1 MSLITLR
8 NFCIVVSLLL
18 ILFLI
23 TGEFFKG
30 RAKTD
35 IKNEDF
41 NSAIINLNLCSNALF
56 GNQVKQCQFMLG
68 QIYLEKNSSYYKPDL
83 GEQVMLLS
91 SKEGYSRAQLYI
103 LENWMISNNNY
114 QYAAELAN
122 DLHKT
127 GNRKASLALAKY
139 HIDKNPNL
147 AEQLLIDL
155 VTTNETRDSEASK
168 LLVAFYSSH
177 DSENLLL
184 MAEVLLRE
192 SKSNPSAAFQV
203 GLMMENGRIL
213 RKNSSSAYQQYSRC
227 ARLGKPECQEKLVQF
242 RLKGIGVKRNLVIAY
257 LWHRVLALKSP
268 AFKATAKPIADK
280 LNKKQL
286 KRIANLLD
294 TCFVN
299 LKKCKK

>member
-1 MSLITLR
+1 
-8 NFCIVVSLLL
+8 
-18 ILFLI
+18 LFLI

-30 RAKTD
+30 RAKID

-41 NSAIINLNLCSNALF
+41 NSAINNLNLCSNALF

-68 QIYLEKNSSYYKPDL
+68 EIYLEKNSSYYKPDL
-83 GEQVMLLS
+83 GEQMMLLL
-91 SKEGYSRAQLYI
+91 SKDGYVRAQLYI
-103 LENWMISNNNY
+103 AENWMASNNNY
-114 QYAAELAN
+114 QYAVELAKN
-122 DLHKT
+122 LHKT
-127 GNRKASLALAKY
+127 GNRKAILALAKY
-139 HIDKNPNL
+139 HIDKNPNV

-155 VTTNETRDSEASK
+155 VTTNETKNSEASK
-168 LLVAFYSSH
+168 LLVAFYSAH
-177 DSENLLL
+177 DSENLLF
-184 MAEVLLRE
+184 MTRVLLRE